1 MSANTNLQMF
11 KRAQWGVEEE
21 RRISQEI
28 KAKTQSIK
36 WDMNDLESGKK
47 FQKTLKYLESR

>member
-1 MSANTNLQMF
+1 MPANTNLQMF
-11 KRAQWGVEEE
+11 KRAEWGVEEE

-47 FQKTLKYLESR
+47 FQTTLQYPESR